1 MRVLAA
7 QNRVNA
13 HDLALEVEDFKV
25 VGDGEKVHGGRKLH
39 RGVSPVA
46 LVEDRKLTGF
56 NERLHAVLNVAEVPH
71 GRQRMAGRDLLL
83 NVGRFAGIGFKRA
96 HHVDPVEGRELIE
109 VDDVVLNVKGGVQE
123 ISDDVRILRNLDS
136 DRVLNRTDGGKRMNA
151 RADAADALNER
162 PGVARVA
169 SFENHFEAAPH
180 GAGAHR
186 VDDFPVVAEDGLHA
200 QMTLNA
206 GDRVNNNSAF
216 AHYSFPPISL
226 FVLARA

>member
-1 MRVLAA
+1 MHVDGARNAAHEVVRVRVLAA

-13 HDLALEVEDFKV
+13 HDLALEVEDFEV

-46 LVEDRKLTGF
+46 LVEDRK
-56 NERLHAVLNVAEVPH
+56 
-71 GRQRMAGRDLLL
+71 
-83 NVGRFAGIGFKRA
+83 
-96 HHVDPVEGRELIE
+96 LIE

-151 RADAADALNER
+151 RADAADAFNER
-162 PGVARVA
+162 PGIARVA
-169 SFENHFEAAPH
+169 PFENHFEAAPH